1 MNRNVIKTLVKSA
14 FFIVTIDNPRFPF
27 LALPLVL
34 QQNILSRKV
43 PTNTPRV
50 PTIVIPIELYRNDE
64 LISNYHPK
72 GNIQCYNADLLLTFT
87 AKIKII

>member
-27 LALPLVL
+27 SASPLVL
-34 QQNILSRKV
+34 QQKIVSRKV
-43 PTNTPRV
+43 PTNTPKV

-64 LISNYHPK
+64 LISNYHQK
-72 GNIQCYNADLLLTFT
+72 GNIADLLLTFT
-87 AKIKII
+87 ARIIIV